1 MTLRLKLI
9 LSIALCALASFA
21 LGAATIYVQ
30 ASHKVETEMSAA
42 LAAGT
47 RIALKAEAEAEL
59 AGGPQAARQRLA
71 QLVAGF
77 DGHRHLRA
85 HLVDASGGRLASST
99 GAEPEER
106 APAWFY
112 ALLKGNFPVVNVP
125 LPDSFQAA
133 GSILLEADSRNEVG
147 EAWADALRASSIL
160 ALMLSLVL
168 VIVYV
173 LIGAALHPLEQLAH
187 AFGEIANDDGE
198 HGGDQARRAF
208 AIARALHQQR
218 GQRRLARRR
227 REPCPGR
234 SELARV
240 YQAFNR
246 MLGRLNETEAA
257 NRRLTE
263 QLLTVQEEERA
274 DIARDMHDEIGPLLF
289 AVDVDAASVERLASS
304 GQHGQIGGKVT
315 AIREAIAE
323 LRRHVRGILS
333 RLRPAALLDLGLS
346 HALDNLVASWRGRHP
361 EIEFSLACGP
371 VEVPPEAEAVIYRVA
386 QEAISNAVRHGR
398 PSRISVRVAPANGGI
413 GIKIKDDG
421 RGLSSPG
428 ERASTSGPALS
439 GKLDGGLGLLGMRE
453 RVAQHG
459 GTLEILDLSPEPGVA
474 VAAWLPLKDG
484 LNQTGALTHETNIVE
499 LINRI

>member
-173 LIGAALHPLEQLAH
+173 LIGAALHPLEQLAR
-187 AFGEIANDDGE
+187 AFGEIANDDRPMPVPE
-198 HGGDQARRAF
+198 
-208 AIARALHQQR
+208 R
-218 GQRRLARRR
+218 G
-227 REPCPGR
+227 P

>member
-47 RIALKAEAEAEL
+47 RIALKAEAEAEM
-59 AGGPQAARQRLA
+59 AGGPDAARQRLA

-85 HLVDASGGRLASST
+85 YLVDASGGRLAAST
-99 GAEPEER
+99 VAEPAER

-112 ALLKGNFPVVNVP
+112 ALLKGNFPLVNVP
-125 LPDSFQAA
+125 LPNSFQAA

-173 LIGAALHPLEQLAH
+173 LIGAALHPLEQLAR
-187 AFGEIANDDGE
+187 AFGEIANDDRPMPVPE
-198 HGGDQARRAF
+198 
-208 AIARALHQQR
+208 R
-218 GQRRLARRR
+218 G
-227 REPCPGR
+227 P
-234 SELARV
+234 SELAHV
-240 YQAFNR
+240 YQSFNR

-304 GQHGQIGGKVT
+304 GQHGQIVGKVT
-315 AIREAIAE
+315 AIREAVAE

-361 EIEFSLACGP
+361 EIDFSLACGP
-371 VEVPPEAEAVIYRVA
+371 VEIPPETEAVIYRVA
-386 QEAISNAVRHGR
+386 QEAISNSVRHGR
-398 PSRISVRVAPANGGI
+398 PDRISVNVALHNGGI
-413 GIKIKDDG
+413 GIKISDDG

-428 ERASTSGPALS
+428 EHASTSWPALS

-459 GTLEILDLSPEPGVA
+459 GTLEIVDLAPGPGVA

-484 LNQTGALTHETNIVE
+484 LNSTGALTNETNIVE